1 MRSQTALGIDISQD
15 LINLA
20 LLRKDKDGVQLLK
33 AASAPVPDGAIK
45 NGSIEDSAMLFKAVR
60 ELKNRNKIRAGQA
73 AVTLLAKPVLLQII
87 DMPKPLPTNIGQFVQ
102 NEVKHCV
109 ALSGKEIAF
118 DFCGIGSAGRE
129 GTSPA
134 PPRGW
139 ASRLFVVAADAQK
152 VADLARAS
160 NQAHLNV
167 AAIEPP
173 LLAYAR
179 AFYDKRI
186 AGKFDCNFLL
196 AVLQGSTL
204 TLCVFRKQA
213 LDFVRTKNIS
223 EEKTEPDGLC
233 QWLADQINA
242 IIQFYQVEVPDSPG
256 KWEVTVVADSAQLPD
271 DAEESLKAKVAST
284 NLQVRT
290 HENAWQDTPVGQND
304 SPDRPSAVAI
314 GLAMK
319 LLGIDGSNL
328 RINLLP
334 PEAAEVKTLRK
345 DLLITANIAASLFV
359 LMIFA
364 VGALAVMT
372 DKVNEKIARKKQTQ
386 SLRDAYALF
395 REQTL
400 VEKQIKQLSDRPDL
414 LSSIANSRP
423 DVDWAGLLNDIRKA
437 TPKTLRITDL
447 LSKSHSKMSLKG
459 LAMSY
464 EVVHLFVEMLN
475 KSEYIE
481 SAALFETEK
490 DDGEGGLVRY
500 SINCALA
507 AKKEG

>member
-1 MRSQTALGIDISQD
+1 MRAQTALGIDISQD

-73 AVTLLAKPVLLQII
+73 AVSLLARPVLLQII
-87 DMPKPLPTNIGQFVQ
+87 DMPKLLPTNIGQFVQ

-118 DFCGIGSAGRE
+118 DFCGIGSAGRD
-129 GTSPA
+129 GT
-134 PPRGW
+134 
-139 ASRLFVVAADAQK
+139 SRLFVVAADAQK

-179 AFYDKRI
+179 AFYDKKI
-186 AGKFDCNFLL
+186 AGKFDCNSLL
-196 AVLQGSTL
+196 AILQGSTL
-204 TLCVFRKQA
+204 TLCVFKKQT
-213 LDFVRTKNIS
+213 LDFVRTKHIS
-223 EEKTEPDGLC
+223 KEKTEPEGLC

-256 KWEVTVVADSAQLPD
+256 KWEVTVVADSIQLPKD
-271 DAEESLKAKVAST
+271 TEESLKAKVPAT

-437 TPKTLRITDL
+437 TPKTSRITDL

-481 SAALFETEK
+481 SAALLETEK

>member
-1 MRSQTALGIDISQD
+1 MRAQTALGIDISQD

-20 LLRKDKDGVQLLK
+20 LLRKNKDGVQLLK
-33 AASAPVPDGAIK
+33 AASAPVPDGVIK

-73 AVTLLAKPVLLQII
+73 AVSLLARPVLLQII
-87 DMPKPLPTNIGQFVQ
+87 DMPKLLPTNIGQFVQ

-118 DFCGIGSAGRE
+118 DFCGIGSAGRD
-129 GTSPA
+129 GT
-134 PPRGW
+134 
-139 ASRLFVVAADAQK
+139 SRLFVVAADAQK

-179 AFYDKRI
+179 AFYDKKI
-186 AGKFDCNFLL
+186 AGKFDCNSLL
-196 AVLQGSTL
+196 AILQGSTL
-204 TLCVFRKQA
+204 TLCVFKKQT
-213 LDFVRTKNIS
+213 LDFVRTKHIS
-223 EEKTEPDGLC
+223 KEKTEPDGLC

-256 KWEVTVVADSAQLPD
+256 KWEVTVVADSIQLPKD
-271 DAEESLKAKVAST
+271 TEESLKAKVAST
-284 NLQVRT
+284 SLQVRT

-400 VEKQIKQLSDRPDL
+400 VEMQIKQLSDRPDL

-437 TPKTLRITDL
+437 TPKTSRITDL

-459 LAMSY
+459 LAVSY

-481 SAALFETEK
+481 SAALLETEK

>member
-1 MRSQTALGIDISQD
+1 MRSQTALGIDISEN

-45 NGSIEDSAMLFKAVR
+45 NGGIEDSAMLFKAVR
-60 ELKNRNKIRAGQA
+60 ELKNRNKIRASQA
-73 AVTLLAKPVLLQII
+73 AVSLLAKPVLLQII
-87 DMPKPLPTNIGQFVQ
+87 DMPKLLPTNIGQFVQ

-118 DFCGIGSAGRE
+118 DFCGIGSG
-129 GTSPA
+129 SQPS
-134 PPRGW
+134 

-196 AVLQGSTL
+196 AILQGSTL
-204 TLCVFRKQA
+204 TLCVFKKQT
-213 LDFVRTKNIS
+213 LDFVRTRNIS
-223 EEKTEPDGLC
+223 KEKTQLDGLC

-256 KWEVTVVADSAQLPD
+256 KWEVTVVADSSQLPN
-271 DAEESLKAKVAST
+271 DAEESLKTKVPAT

-290 HENAWQDTPVGQND
+290 HENASQDTPFGQNSTSD
-304 SPDRPSAVAI
+304 KPSAVAI

-319 LLGIDGSNL
+319 LLGVNGSNL

-334 PEAAEVKTLRK
+334 PEAAEVKVLRK
-345 DLLITANIAASLFV
+345 DLLITANIVASLFV

-372 DKVNEKIARKKQTQ
+372 DKVNEKIARKKQTE

-414 LSSIANSRP
+414 LSSVANSRP
-423 DVDWAGLLNDIRKA
+423 DVDWAGLLSDIRKA
-437 TPKTLRITDL
+437 TPKTSRITDL

-481 SAALFETEK
+481 SAALLETEK
-490 DDGEGGLVRY
+490 DDREGGLVRY

-507 AKKEG
+507 ARKEG